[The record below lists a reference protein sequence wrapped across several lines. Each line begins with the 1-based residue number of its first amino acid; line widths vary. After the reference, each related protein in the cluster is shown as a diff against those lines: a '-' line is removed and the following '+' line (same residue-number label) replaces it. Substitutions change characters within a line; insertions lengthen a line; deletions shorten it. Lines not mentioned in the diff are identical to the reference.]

1 MTGLAA
7 AYEIQGLQGK
17 GVITHL
23 KHFAFNECETERNGI
38 GIWLNEQEARELLLT
53 PFEIAVTKG
62 DTGAIMSSFNRLG
75 ATWAGG
81 SKALMTNVLRDEWGF
96 RGVGISDFNLYGYM
110 FADQGTRAGTD
121 MQLSFSK
128 PFADTTSA
136 TARIAIRKA
145 LKNMLYMTAN
155 SNAMNHVAPG
165 TIISYTTSPF
175 TSLYVTT
182 ATKVTGTVSKVVLT
196 DNKRPY
202 LLLL

>member
-1 MTGLAA
+1 MQKEMNAA
-7 AYEIQGLQGK
+7 
-17 GVITHL
+17 T
-23 KHFAFNECETERNGI
+23 
-38 GIWLNEQEARELLLT
+38 
-53 PFEIAVTKG
+53 
-62 DTGAIMSSFNRLG
+62 AIMSSFNRLG

-110 FADQGTRAGTD
+110 YSDQGTRAGTD

-128 PFADTTSA
+128 PYADTTSA

-165 TIISYTTSPF
+165 TIISYTTSPWRIGL
-175 TSLYVTT
+175 TIANITLGVLDAAGITW
-182 ATKVTGTVSKVVLT
+182 VVIRVLKNRKLK
-196 DNKRPY
+196 DFR
-202 LLLL
+202 